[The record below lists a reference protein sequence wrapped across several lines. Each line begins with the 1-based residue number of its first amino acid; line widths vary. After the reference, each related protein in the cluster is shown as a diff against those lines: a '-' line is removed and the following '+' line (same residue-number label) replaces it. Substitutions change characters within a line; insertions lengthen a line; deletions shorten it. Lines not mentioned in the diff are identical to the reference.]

1 MEVKTTVSTAEL
13 LPLISALK
21 LEMQKKGYSPL
32 SIRGLEN
39 VWDALL
45 HYASTI
51 PETAFDE
58 IFREGFLQAEYGFRM
73 DLEYTMYRASRA
85 LELLKNY
92 IDFGVVTGVPKKQ
105 RQEFSNGYRSLIT
118 AFADKEARRGLAE
131 GSMKSLW
138 SRLYRLHLFFLDKG
152 ADTFSMVTR
161 DMINDFI
168 KYLAPYST
176 TYVSENLRMLRRL
189 CLYAYQNDYHA
200 EDLSGCIPF
209 VKNIRQQR
217 LPAVFT
223 EDEIEKILSS
233 FDRENPM
240 GKRNYA
246 IFLLAARM
254 GLRSCDIKA
263 LEFSFINWTEKTLA
277 FTQKKTKK
285 YLTLPLPDDV
295 GWAIIDYLKNGRPI
309 SDSKYVFIQ
318 HKPPYGQ
325 YTDLRNVLVK
335 QMRKAGIETPANKR
349 IGMHCFRHSLATT
362 MLENGVSLPV
372 ISQTLGHADIA
383 STEVYLRI
391 NVSQLKLC
399 ALEVTNYK
407 QSREF

>member
-45 HYASTI
+45 HYASTV
-51 PETAFDE
+51 PETSFDE
-58 IFREGFLQAEYGFRM
+58 NFREGFLHTEYGFRM

-92 IDFGVVTGVPKKQ
+92 IDFGVVNGIPKKQ
-105 RQEFSNGYRSLIT
+105 RQEFADGYSSLIT
-118 AFADKEARRGLAE
+118 DFADGEARRGLAE

-138 SRLYRLHLFFLDKG
+138 SRLYRLHIFFLDKG

-189 CLYAYQNDYHA
+189 CLYAYQNGYHT

-362 MLENGVSLPV
+362 MLENGVPLPV

-391 NVSQLKLC
+391 NISQLKLC
-399 ALEVTNYK
+399 ALEV
-407 QSREF
+407 EL

>member
-1 MEVKTTVSTAEL
+1 ME
-13 LPLISALK
+13 
-21 LEMQKKGYSPL
+21 
-32 SIRGLEN
+32 N
-39 VWDALL
+39 
-45 HYASTI
+45 
-51 PETAFDE
+51 
-58 IFREGFLQAEYGFRM
+58 FREGFLQAEYGFRM

-176 TYVSENLRMLRRL
+176 TYVSENLRMLRRF

-263 LEFSFINWTEKTLA
+263 LEFSFINWTEKTA
-277 FTQKKTKK
+277 CFHAEENEKVSDFTA
-285 YLTLPLPDDV
+285 P
-295 GWAIIDYLKNGRPI
+295 
-309 SDSKYVFIQ
+309 
-318 HKPPYGQ
+318 
-325 YTDLRNVLVK
+325 
-335 QMRKAGIETPANKR
+335 
-349 IGMHCFRHSLATT
+349 
-362 MLENGVSLPV
+362 
-372 ISQTLGHADIA
+372 
-383 STEVYLRI
+383 
-391 NVSQLKLC
+391 
-399 ALEVTNYK
+399 
-407 QSREF
+407 

>member
-32 SIRGLEN
+32 SIRGLEY

-399 ALEVTNYK
+399 ALEV
-407 QSREF
+407 EL

>member
-92 IDFGVVTGVPKKQ
+92 IAFGVVTGVPKKQ

-399 ALEVTNYK
+399 ALEV
-407 QSREF
+407 EL

>member
-32 SIRGLEN
+32 SIQGLEN

-176 TYVSENLRMLRRL
+176 TYVSENLRKI
-189 CLYAYQNDYHA
+189 YQA
-200 EDLSGCIPF
+200 AS
-209 VKNIRQQR
+209 
-217 LPAVFT
+217 
-223 EDEIEKILSS
+223 
-233 FDRENPM
+233 
-240 GKRNYA
+240 
-246 IFLLAARM
+246 LL
-254 GLRSCDIKA
+254 
-263 LEFSFINWTEKTLA
+263 
-277 FTQKKTKK
+277 
-285 YLTLPLPDDV
+285 
-295 GWAIIDYLKNGRPI
+295 
-309 SDSKYVFIQ
+309 
-318 HKPPYGQ
+318 
-325 YTDLRNVLVK
+325 
-335 QMRKAGIETPANKR
+335 
-349 IGMHCFRHSLATT
+349 
-362 MLENGVSLPV
+362 
-372 ISQTLGHADIA
+372 
-383 STEVYLRI
+383 
-391 NVSQLKLC
+391 
-399 ALEVTNYK
+399 
-407 QSREF
+407 

>member
-399 ALEVTNYK
+399 SLEV
-407 QSREF
+407 EL

>member
-1 MEVKTTVSTAEL
+1 MEVKKTVSTAEL
-13 LPLISALK
+13 LPSISALK
-21 LEMQKKGYSPL
+21 IEMQKKGYSPQTL
-32 SIRGLEN
+32 RGLEN
-39 VWDALL
+39 VWDTLL
-45 HYASTI
+45 RYASTV
-51 PETAFDE
+51 PETLFDE
-58 IFREGFLQAEYGFRM
+58 NFRGGFLQAEYGFRM

-92 IDFGVVTGVPKKQ
+92 IDFGIVTGIPKKQ
-105 RQEFSNGYRSLIT
+105 RQEFAEGYHSLIT
-118 AFADKEARRGLAE
+118 AFADGEARRGLAE
-131 GSMKSLW
+131 NSMKSLW
-138 SRLYRLHLFFLDKG
+138 SRLYRLHIFFLDKG

-189 CLYAYQNDYHA
+189 CLYAYQNGHHA
-200 EDLSGCIPF
+200 EDLSGCIPV

-223 EDEIEKILSS
+223 EDETEKILSS

-263 LEFSFINWTEKTLA
+263 LEFSFINWTEKTI
-277 FTQKKTKK
+277 FFVQKKTKK
-285 YLTLPLPDDV
+285 NLTLPLPDDV

-349 IGMHCFRHSLATT
+349 IGMHCFRHSLATA
-362 MLENGVSLPV
+362 MLENGVPLPV

-391 NVSQLKLC
+391 NVSQLRLC
-399 ALEVTNYK
+399 ALEV
-407 QSREF
+407 EL

>member
-45 HYASTI
+45 HYASTV
-51 PETAFDE
+51 PKTAFDE
-58 IFREGFLQAEYGFRM
+58 NFREGFLQAEYGFRM

-399 ALEVTNYK
+399 ALEV
-407 QSREF
+407 EL

>member
-1 MEVKTTVSTAEL
+1 MEVKKTVSTAEL
-13 LPLISALK
+13 LPSISALRI
-21 LEMQKKGYSPL
+21 EMQKKGYSPQTL
-32 SIRGLEN
+32 RGLEN
-39 VWDALL
+39 VWDTLL
-45 HYASTI
+45 RYASTV
-51 PETAFDE
+51 PETLFDE
-58 IFREGFLQAEYGFRM
+58 NFRGEFLQAEYGFRM

-92 IDFGVVTGVPKKQ
+92 IDFGIVTGIPKKQ
-105 RQEFSNGYRSLIT
+105 RQEFAEGYHSLIT
-118 AFADKEARRGLAE
+118 AFADGEARRGLAE
-131 GSMKSLW
+131 NSMKSLW
-138 SRLYRLHLFFLDKG
+138 SRLYRLHIFFLDKG
-152 ADTFSMVTR
+152 AGTFSMVTR

-189 CLYAYQNDYHA
+189 CLYAYQNGHHA
-200 EDLSGCIPF
+200 EDLSGCIPV

-223 EDEIEKILSS
+223 EDETEKILSS

-263 LEFSFINWTEKTLA
+263 LEFSFINWTERTISFA
-277 FTQKKTKK
+277 QKKTKK

-295 GWAIIDYLKNGRPI
+295 GWAIIDYLKSGRPI

-349 IGMHCFRHSLATT
+349 IGMHCFRHSLATS
-362 MLENGVSLPV
+362 MLENGVQLPV
-372 ISQTLGHADIA
+372 ISQTLGHADIT

-391 NVSQLKLC
+391 NVSQLRLC
-399 ALEVTNYK
+399 ALEV
-407 QSREF
+407 EL

>member
-13 LPLISALK
+13 LPPISALK
-21 LEMQKKGYSPL
+21 IEMQKKGYSPL
-32 SIRGLEN
+32 TMRGLEN

-45 HYASTI
+45 RYASTV
-51 PETAFDE
+51 PATSFDE
-58 IFREGFLQAEYGFRM
+58 KFREEFLRAEYGFRM
-73 DLEYTMYRASRA
+73 DLEYTMYRVSRA

-92 IDFGVVTGVPKKQ
+92 IEFGVVTGFSKKGLH
-105 RQEFSNGYRSLIT
+105 EFIDGYRPLMT
-118 AFADKEARRGLAE
+118 AFADGEARRGLAE

-138 SRLYRLHLFFLDKG
+138 SRLYRLHLFFIDKG
-152 ADTFSMVTR
+152 ADTFDTVTR

-189 CLYAYQNDYHA
+189 CLYAFQNNYHS
-200 EDLSGCIPF
+200 EDLSGCVPF
-209 VKNIRQQR
+209 VKNSRQQR

-223 EDEIEKILSS
+223 EDETAKILSS

-263 LEFSFINWTEKTLA
+263 LEFGFINWTEKTVS

-295 GWAIIDYLKNGRPI
+295 GWAIIDYLKNGRPV

-318 HKPPYGQ
+318 HTPPYGQ
-325 YTDLRNVLVK
+325 YKDLRNVLVK

-349 IGMHCFRHSLATT
+349 IGMHCFRHSLATA
-362 MLENGVSLPV
+362 MLENGVPLPV

-391 NVSQLKLC
+391 NISQLRLC
-399 ALEVTNYK
+399 ALEV
-407 QSREF
+407 EL

>member
-1 MEVKTTVSTAEL
+1 MEEKKTVSTAEL
-13 LPLISALK
+13 LPRISALK
-21 LEMQKKGYSPL
+21 AEMRKKGYSPKTM
-32 SIRGLEN
+32 RVLEN
-39 VWDALL
+39 VWDTLMR
-45 HYASTI
+45 YASTV
-51 PETAFDE
+51 PATSFDE
-58 IFREGFLQAEYGFRM
+58 KFREEFLRAEYGLRL
-73 DLEYTMYRASRA
+73 DLEYTMYRVSRA

-92 IDFGVVTGVPKKQ
+92 IEFGVVTGLSKRGLHV
-105 RQEFSNGYRSLIT
+105 FSDSYRPLMP
-118 AFADKEARRGLAE
+118 AFADGEARRGLSE

-138 SRLYRLHLFFLDKG
+138 SHLYRLHLFFIDKG
-152 ADTFSMVTR
+152 ADSFDMVSR
-161 DMINDFI
+161 GMVNDFI

-176 TYVSENLRMLRRL
+176 TYVSANLRMLRRL
-189 CLYAYQNDYHA
+189 CLYAYQNGYHA

-254 GLRSCDIKA
+254 GLRSSDIKA
-263 LEFSFINWTEKTLA
+263 LEFSFINWTEKTISFA
-277 FTQKKTKK
+277 QKKTQKH
-285 YLTLPLPDDV
+285 LTLPLPDDV

-318 HKPPYGQ
+318 HVPPYGQ
-325 YTDLRNVLVK
+325 YVNLRNVLVK
-335 QMRKAGIETPANKR
+335 QMRKAGIETPPNKR

-362 MLENGVSLPV
+362 MLENGVPLPV

-391 NVSQLKLC
+391 NISQLRLC
-399 ALEVTNYK
+399 ALEV
-407 QSREF
+407 EL

>member
-1 MEVKTTVSTAEL
+1 MEVKTTISTAEL

-58 IFREGFLQAEYGFRM
+58 NFREGFLQAEYGFRM

-399 ALEVTNYK
+399 ALEV
-407 QSREF
+407 EL

>member
-13 LPLISALK
+13 LPPISALK
-21 LEMQKKGYSPL
+21 IEMQKKGYSPL
-32 SIRGLEN
+32 TMRGLEN

-45 HYASTI
+45 RYASTV
-51 PETAFDE
+51 PATSFDE
-58 IFREGFLQAEYGFRM
+58 KFREEFLRAEYGFRM
-73 DLEYTMYRASRA
+73 DLEYTMYRVSRA

-92 IDFGVVTGVPKKQ
+92 IEFGVVTGFSKKGLH
-105 RQEFSNGYRSLIT
+105 EFINGYRPLMT
-118 AFADKEARRGLAE
+118 GFADGEARRGLAE

-138 SRLYRLHLFFLDKG
+138 SRLYRLHLFFIDKG
-152 ADTFSMVTR
+152 ADTFDTVTR

-189 CLYAYQNDYHA
+189 CLYAFQNNYHS
-200 EDLSGCIPF
+200 EDLSGCVPF
-209 VKNIRQQR
+209 VKNSRQQR

-223 EDEIEKILSS
+223 EDETAKILSS

-263 LEFSFINWTEKTLA
+263 LEFGFINWTEKTVS

-295 GWAIIDYLKNGRPI
+295 GWAIIDYLKNGRPV

-318 HKPPYGQ
+318 HTPPYGQ
-325 YTDLRNVLVK
+325 YKDLRNVLVK

-349 IGMHCFRHSLATT
+349 IGMHCFRHSLATA
-362 MLENGVSLPV
+362 MLENGVPLPV

-391 NVSQLKLC
+391 NISQLRLC
-399 ALEVTNYK
+399 ALEV
-407 QSREF
+407 EL

>member
-45 HYASTI
+45 HYASTV
-51 PETAFDE
+51 PETSFDE
-58 IFREGFLQAEYGFRM
+58 NFREGFLHTEYGFRM

-92 IDFGVVTGVPKKQ
+92 IDFGVVNGIPKKQ
-105 RQEFSNGYRSLIT
+105 RQEFADGYSSLIT
-118 AFADKEARRGLAE
+118 AFADGEARRGLAE

-138 SRLYRLHLFFLDKG
+138 SRLYRLHIFFLDKG
-152 ADTFSMVTR
+152 ADTFSMVTH

-189 CLYAYQNDYHA
+189 CLYAYQNGYHT

-263 LEFSFINWTEKTLA
+263 LEFSFINWTEKMLA

-362 MLENGVSLPV
+362 MLENGVPLPV

-391 NVSQLKLC
+391 NISQLRLC
-399 ALEVTNYK
+399 ALEV
-407 QSREF
+407 EL

>member
-152 ADTFSMVTR
+152 ADTFSMATR

-399 ALEVTNYK
+399 ALEV
-407 QSREF
+407 EL

>member
-1 MEVKTTVSTAEL
+1 MEVKKTVSTAEL
-13 LPLISALK
+13 LPSISALK
-21 LEMQKKGYSPL
+21 IEMQKKGYSPQTL
-32 SIRGLEN
+32 RGLEN
-39 VWDALL
+39 VWDTLL
-45 HYASTI
+45 RYASTV
-51 PETAFDE
+51 PETLFDE
-58 IFREGFLQAEYGFRM
+58 NFRGGFLQAEYGFRM

-92 IDFGVVTGVPKKQ
+92 IDFGIVTGIPKKQ
-105 RQEFSNGYRSLIT
+105 RQEFAEGYHSLIT
-118 AFADKEARRGLAE
+118 DFADGEARRGLAE
-131 GSMKSLW
+131 NSMKSLW
-138 SRLYRLHLFFLDKG
+138 SRLYRLHIFFLDKG

-189 CLYAYQNDYHA
+189 CLYAYQNGHHA
-200 EDLSGCIPF
+200 EDLSGCIPV

-223 EDEIEKILSS
+223 EDETEKILSS

-263 LEFSFINWTEKTLA
+263 LEFSFINWTERTISFA
-277 FTQKKTKK
+277 QKKTKK
-285 YLTLPLPDDV
+285 HLTLPLPDDV
-295 GWAIIDYLKNGRPI
+295 GWAIIDYLKSGRPI

-349 IGMHCFRHSLATT
+349 IGMHCFRHSLATS
-362 MLENGVSLPV
+362 MLENGVPLPV
-372 ISQTLGHADIA
+372 ISQTLGHADIT

-391 NVSQLKLC
+391 NVSQLRLC
-399 ALEVTNYK
+399 ALEV
-407 QSREF
+407 EL

>member
-362 MLENGVSLPV
+362 MLENGVSH
-372 ISQTLGHADIA
+372 S
-383 STEVYLRI
+383 
-391 NVSQLKLC
+391 
-399 ALEVTNYK
+399 
-407 QSREF
+407 

>member
-85 LELLKNY
+85 LEKMKNY

-391 NVSQLKLC
+391 NVSQLKHC
-399 ALEVTNYK
+399 ALEV
-407 QSREF
+407 EL

>member
-45 HYASTI
+45 HYASTV

-58 IFREGFLQAEYGFRM
+58 NFREGFLQAEYGFRM

-92 IDFGVVTGVPKKQ
+92 IDFGVVTGISQKQ
-105 RQEFSNGYRSLIT
+105 RQEFSNGYHSLIT
-118 AFADKEARRGLAE
+118 AFADGEARRGLAE

-138 SRLYRLHLFFLDKG
+138 SRLYRLHIFFLDKG

-189 CLYAYQNDYHA
+189 CLYAYQNNYHA

-372 ISQTLGHADIA
+372 ISQTLGHADIT

-399 ALEVTNYK
+399 ALEV
-407 QSREF
+407 EL

>member
-1 MEVKTTVSTAEL
+1 MEVKKTVSTAEL
-13 LPLISALK
+13 LPSISALK
-21 LEMQKKGYSPL
+21 IEMQKKGYSPQTL
-32 SIRGLEN
+32 RGLEN
-39 VWDALL
+39 VWDTLL
-45 HYASTI
+45 RYASTM
-51 PETAFDE
+51 PETLFDE
-58 IFREGFLQAEYGFRM
+58 NFRGGFLQAEYGFRM

-92 IDFGVVTGVPKKQ
+92 IDFGIVTGIPKKQ
-105 RQEFSNGYRSLIT
+105 RQEFAEGYHSLIT
-118 AFADKEARRGLAE
+118 DFADREARRGLAE
-131 GSMKSLW
+131 NSMKSLW
-138 SRLYRLHLFFLDKG
+138 SRLYRLHIFFLDKG

-189 CLYAYQNDYHA
+189 CLYAYQNGHHA
-200 EDLSGCIPF
+200 EDLSGCIPV

-223 EDEIEKILSS
+223 EDETEKILSS

-263 LEFSFINWTEKTLA
+263 LEFSFINWTEKTISFA
-277 FTQKKTKK
+277 QKKTKK

-309 SDSKYVFIQ
+309 SDSKYVL
-318 HKPPYGQ
+318 
-325 YTDLRNVLVK
+325 T
-335 QMRKAGIETPANKR
+335 
-349 IGMHCFRHSLATT
+349 S
-362 MLENGVSLPV
+362 
-372 ISQTLGHADIA
+372 
-383 STEVYLRI
+383 I
-391 NVSQLKLC
+391 NRPM
-399 ALEVTNYK
+399 TNT
-407 QSREF
+407 QI

>member
-285 YLTLPLPDDV
+285 YLTLPPPDDV

-399 ALEVTNYK
+399 ALEV
-407 QSREF
+407 EL

>member
-13 LPLISALK
+13 LPPISALK
-21 LEMQKKGYSPL
+21 IEMQKKGYNPL
-32 SIRGLEN
+32 TMRGLEN

-45 HYASTI
+45 RYASTV
-51 PETAFDE
+51 PATSFDE
-58 IFREGFLQAEYGFRM
+58 KFREEFLRAEYGFRM
-73 DLEYTMYRASRA
+73 DLEYTMYRVSRA

-92 IDFGVVTGVPKKQ
+92 IEFGVVTGFSKKGLH
-105 RQEFSNGYRSLIT
+105 EFINGYRPLMT
-118 AFADKEARRGLAE
+118 AFADGEARRGLAE

-138 SRLYRLHLFFLDKG
+138 SRLYRLHLFFIDKG
-152 ADTFSMVTR
+152 ADTFDTVTR

-189 CLYAYQNDYHA
+189 CLYAFQNNYHS
-200 EDLSGCIPF
+200 EDLSGCVPF
-209 VKNIRQQR
+209 VKNSRQQR

-223 EDEIEKILSS
+223 EDETAKILSS

-263 LEFSFINWTEKTLA
+263 LEFGFINWTEKTVS

-295 GWAIIDYLKNGRPI
+295 GWAIIDYLKNGRPV

-318 HKPPYGQ
+318 HTPPYGQ
-325 YTDLRNVLVK
+325 YKDLRNVLVK

-349 IGMHCFRHSLATT
+349 IGMHCFRHSLATA
-362 MLENGVSLPV
+362 MLENGVPLPV

-391 NVSQLKLC
+391 NISQLRLC
-399 ALEVTNYK
+399 ALEV
-407 QSREF
+407 EL

>member
-13 LPLISALK
+13 LPPISALK
-21 LEMQKKGYSPL
+21 IEMQKKGYSPL
-32 SIRGLEN
+32 TMRGLEN

-45 HYASTI
+45 RYASTV
-51 PETAFDE
+51 PATSFDE
-58 IFREGFLQAEYGFRM
+58 KFREEFLRAEYGFRM
-73 DLEYTMYRASRA
+73 DLEYTMYRVSRA

-92 IDFGVVTGVPKKQ
+92 IEFGVVTGFSKKGLH
-105 RQEFSNGYRSLIT
+105 EFINGYRPLMT
-118 AFADKEARRGLAE
+118 AFADGEARRGLAE

-138 SRLYRLHLFFLDKG
+138 SRLYRLHLFFIDKG
-152 ADTFSMVTR
+152 ADTFDTVTR

-189 CLYAYQNDYHA
+189 CLYAFQNNYHS
-200 EDLSGCIPF
+200 EDLSGCVPF
-209 VKNIRQQR
+209 VKNSRQQR

-223 EDEIEKILSS
+223 EDETAKILSS

-240 GKRNYA
+240 GKRNYS

-263 LEFSFINWTEKTLA
+263 LEFGFINWTEKTVS

-295 GWAIIDYLKNGRPI
+295 GWAIIDYLKNGRPV

-318 HKPPYGQ
+318 HTPPYGQ
-325 YTDLRNVLVK
+325 YKDLRNVLVK

-349 IGMHCFRHSLATT
+349 IGMHCFRHSLATA
-362 MLENGVSLPV
+362 MLENGVPLPV

-391 NVSQLKLC
+391 NISQLRLC
-399 ALEVTNYK
+399 ALEV
-407 QSREF
+407 EL

>member
-58 IFREGFLQAEYGFRM
+58 NFREGFLQAEYGFRM

-209 VKNIRQQR
+209 VKNIRKHR

-399 ALEVTNYK
+399 ALEV
-407 QSREF
+407 EL

>member
-58 IFREGFLQAEYGFRM
+58 IFREGFLQAEYGFHM

-399 ALEVTNYK
+399 ALEV
-407 QSREF
+407 EL

>member
-1 MEVKTTVSTAEL
+1 MEIKTTVSTAEL

-399 ALEVTNYK
+399 ALEV
-407 QSREF
+407 EL

>member
-1 MEVKTTVSTAEL
+1 MEAKTTVSTAEL
-13 LPLISALK
+13 RPLVSALK
-21 LEMQKKGYSPL
+21 NEMQKKGYSPL

-45 HYASTI
+45 RYASTV
-51 PETAFDE
+51 PVTSFDE
-58 IFREGFLQAEYGFRM
+58 KFREGFLKAEYGLRM
-73 DLEYTMYRASRA
+73 DLEYTMYRSSRA

-105 RQEFSNGYRSLIT
+105 CQEFSDGYHPLMIS
-118 AFADKEARRGLAE
+118 FADSEARRGLAE

-138 SRLYRLHLFFLDKG
+138 SRLYRLHLFLVDKG
-152 ADTFSMVTR
+152 ADAFSMVTR

-189 CLYAYQNDYHA
+189 SMHAFQNGYHT
-200 EDLSGCIPF
+200 EDLSDCIPT
-209 VKNIRQQR
+209 VKNSRQQR

-223 EDEIEKILSS
+223 EDEVEKILSS

-263 LEFSFINWTEKTLA
+263 LEFGFINWTEKTIS
-277 FTQKKTKK
+277 FTQQKTKK
-285 YLTLPLPDDV
+285 HLTLPLPDDV

-318 HKPPYGQ
+318 HTPPYGQ
-325 YTDLRNVLVK
+325 YADLRNVLVK

-362 MLENGVSLPV
+362 MLENGVPLPV
-372 ISQTLGHADIA
+372 ISQTLGHADIS

-391 NVSQLKLC
+391 NIRQLSRC
-399 ALEVTNYK
+399 ALEV
-407 QSREF
+407 EL

>member
-13 LPLISALK
+13 LPPISALK
-21 LEMQKKGYSPL
+21 IEMQKKGYSPL
-32 SIRGLEN
+32 TMRGLEN

-45 HYASTI
+45 RYASTV
-51 PETAFDE
+51 PATSFDE
-58 IFREGFLQAEYGFRM
+58 KFSEEFLRAEYGFRM
-73 DLEYTMYRASRA
+73 DLEYTMYRVSRA

-92 IDFGVVTGVPKKQ
+92 IEFGVVTGFSKKGLH
-105 RQEFSNGYRSLIT
+105 EFINGYRPLMT
-118 AFADKEARRGLAE
+118 AFADGEARRGLAE

-138 SRLYRLHLFFLDKG
+138 SRLYRLHLFFIDKG
-152 ADTFSMVTR
+152 ADTFDTVTR

-189 CLYAYQNDYHA
+189 CLYAFQNNYHS
-200 EDLSGCIPF
+200 EDLSGCVPF
-209 VKNIRQQR
+209 VKNSRQQR

-223 EDEIEKILSS
+223 EDETAKILSS

-263 LEFSFINWTEKTLA
+263 LEFGFINWTEKTVS

-295 GWAIIDYLKNGRPI
+295 GWAIIDYLKNGRPV

-318 HKPPYGQ
+318 HTPPYGQ
-325 YTDLRNVLVK
+325 YKDLRNVLVK

-349 IGMHCFRHSLATT
+349 IGMHCFRHSLATA
-362 MLENGVSLPV
+362 MLENGVPLPV

-391 NVSQLKLC
+391 NISQLRLC
-399 ALEVTNYK
+399 ALEV
-407 QSREF
+407 EL

>member
-13 LPLISALK
+13 LPPISALK
-21 LEMQKKGYSPL
+21 IEMQKKGYSPL
-32 SIRGLEN
+32 TMRGLEN

-45 HYASTI
+45 RYASTV
-51 PETAFDE
+51 PATSFDE
-58 IFREGFLQAEYGFRM
+58 KFREEFLRAEYGFRM
-73 DLEYTMYRASRA
+73 DLEYTMYRVSRA

-92 IDFGVVTGVPKKQ
+92 IEFGVVTGFSKKGLH
-105 RQEFSNGYRSLIT
+105 EFINGYRPLMT
-118 AFADKEARRGLAE
+118 AFADGEARRGLAE

-138 SRLYRLHLFFLDKG
+138 SRLYRLHLFFIDKG
-152 ADTFSMVTR
+152 ADTFDTVTR

-189 CLYAYQNDYHA
+189 CLYAFQNNYPS
-200 EDLSGCIPF
+200 EDVSGCVPF
-209 VKNIRQQR
+209 VKNSRQQR

-223 EDEIEKILSS
+223 EDETAKILSS

-263 LEFSFINWTEKTLA
+263 LEFGFINWTEKTVS

-295 GWAIIDYLKNGRPI
+295 GWAIIDYLKNGRPV

-318 HKPPYGQ
+318 HTPPYGQ
-325 YTDLRNVLVK
+325 YKDLRNVLVK

-349 IGMHCFRHSLATT
+349 IGMHCFRHSLATA
-362 MLENGVSLPV
+362 MLENGVPLPV

-391 NVSQLKLC
+391 NISQLRLC
-399 ALEVTNYK
+399 ALEV
-407 QSREF
+407 EL